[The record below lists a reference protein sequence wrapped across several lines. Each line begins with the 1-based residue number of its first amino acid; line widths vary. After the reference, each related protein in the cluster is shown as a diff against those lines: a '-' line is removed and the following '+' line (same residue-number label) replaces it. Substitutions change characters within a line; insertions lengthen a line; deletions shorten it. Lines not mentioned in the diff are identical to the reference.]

1 METTNTPNMETTNT
15 QNVEHTAQEQEQTQ
29 KPEQE
34 KRFTQEE
41 LEEKIRKRIE
51 KERKKYPSEESLAE
65 FQKWKESQQTEQQKW
80 QNLQKEKEDIQKQFE
95 QLQQEAETLKRE
107 HYLLSKGI
115 SIEDVDY
122 YAFKIGKQ
130 MKDEDD
136 FETVANDFVKEKRKQ
151 LEEKNKQK
159 ETTIVSFG
167 SQADNGAK
175 MMSLGEEIN
184 RKLRGDK

>member
-1 METTNTPNMETTNT
+1 METTTNTQNVETTNT
-15 QNVEHTAQEQEQTQ
+15 QNMEHTAQEQEQTQ

-41 LEEKIRKRIE
+41 LEEKIRKRLE
-51 KERKKYPSEESLAE
+51 RERKKYPSEESLAE

-80 QNLQKEKEDIQKQFE
+80 KNLQKEKEDIQKQFE
-95 QLQQEAETLKRE
+95 QLQQEAETLKR
-107 HYLLSKGI
+107 
-115 SIEDVDY
+115 EDVDY